1 MGTTKLQ
8 SRFVTKPA
16 ACAAKSA
23 ATCVAKGATENA
35 IKSAAMAIALCCLL
49 VLACCLCA
57 PKSALAEEAAT
68 QDASP
73 ATAPAEE
80 AAAQSASPEDSLAT
94 PDPSPASISFQETTA
109 VAHSEGSTTTY
120 YYSVDEAI
128 TAAKDG
134 LAIYMDCDWN
144 LTSTLIIPSVSYIT
158 INMNGHKITNSGG
171 SEVIYMKAASN
182 LKLISDTS
190 TTFTYKGYT
199 SAEKYTTPTDPD
211 KEDKDIKDI
220 TIESGGLITGGK
232 FTSFSFY
239 GHAGGIY
246 MEKACT
252 LDLSNVAVA
261 GNYAYIKEIGSV
273 GGIFANEGCRINLH
287 NGASIEHNKGNVGG
301 IYATEEGIK
310 ITLDA
315 STIKQN
321 YAMNKGG
328 GIYSNDYTTHI
339 DLKNNST
346 IESNVAMQHG
356 GGVYLNYTN
365 FTLESSDST
374 GVIKDNIAGDPS
386 PDRGWDGGGVY
397 VNSNTLAENE
407 GSITNLTFS
416 GNICGGNGGAIY
428 LDQQYT
434 TISNCT
440 ITGNKAGRFGGGISV
455 DNNYCTLKD
464 CTIRNNVCNI
474 ADTGDDNC
482 EGGGVY
488 VYSWYDLK
496 LSGVMIV
503 KDNTRGENGS
513 KDDLFLGTP
522 DWQTVLF
529 AYVTGGVSKGSSVGI
544 RTGTTNGDVRIGK
557 NINNETKDSFFIDLP
572 GYYVSY
578 GTDEGG
584 DMWQR
589 YKTLEFG
596 LSINGT
602 EVGRYQYDAAV
613 TASGAPS
620 STTKH
625 FWYWDA
631 QETTGLYPVSDY
643 ITNANKFNES
653 LSFAMPQNN
662 ANLVAVYA
670 DNITKL
676 GLYVQAPEVGKTLPQ
691 TGVLKRTDGGVGGT
705 SDISVSLTWYETN
718 EHGEEVA
725 VEGTAQA
732 GKTYYAKV
740 SAAPSQE
747 AGLFF
752 SQGIT
757 EEDVTVY
764 TGEDTENGEE
774 PTYAAVSA
782 STGVL
787 SITTQD
793 FEMPKSDGK
802 TDPDPVVPDDGGSD
816 DGDGGDGG
824 DQGDTDG
831 NQPASSD
838 SGNTQSTQ
846 STALASTGDSRAL
859 FGGIAAFAAI
869 ASALACA
876 ACYLRQ
882 RRQH

>member
-1 MGTTKLQ
+1 MGNSELQ
-8 SRFVTKPA
+8 GRFVAKPVT
-16 ACAAKSA
+16 CAAKNA
-23 ATCVAKGATENA
+23 ATCVAKSAT
-35 IKSAAMAIALCCLL
+35 KSTAKNRAMTLALCCLL
-49 VLACCLCA
+49 VFACCLCT
-57 PKSALAEEAAT
+57 PKSALAQEETAAAT
-68 QDASP
+68 ASP
-73 ATAPAEE
+73 QETLVALDT
-80 AAAQSASPEDSLAT
+80 SLAST
-94 PDPSPASISFQETTA
+94 SLTSTSSQEATA

-128 TAAKDG
+128 SAAKDG
-134 LAIYMDCDWN
+134 LAICMDCDWN
-144 LTSTLIIPSVSYIT
+144 LTSSLTIPAVSYIT
-158 INMNGHKITNSGG
+158 INMNGHTITNSGG

-182 LKLISDTS
+182 LKLISNTS
-190 TTFTYKGYT
+190 TTFTYKGYN
-199 SAEKYTTPTDPD
+199 SAEKYATPADPD
-211 KEDKDIKDI
+211 KEDKDMKDI

-252 LDLSNVAVA
+252 LDLSNVTVA

-321 YAMNKGG
+321 YAMEKGG

-356 GGVYLNYTN
+356 GGVYFNYTN

-374 GVIKDNIAGDPS
+374 GVIKDNIAGELA

-434 TISNCT
+434 TVSNCI
-440 ITGNKAGRFGGGISV
+440 ITGNKAGKFGGGISV

-474 ADTGDDNC
+474 VDTGDNNC

-522 DWQTVLF
+522 DWQTILF

-544 RTGTTNGDVRIGK
+544 RTGTTKGDVRIGK

-602 EVGRYQYDAAV
+602 QVGKYQYDASV
-613 TASGAPS
+613 TASAP
-620 STTKH
+620 TATKKH

-670 DNITKL
+670 DNVTKL

-691 TGVLKRTDGGVGGT
+691 TGILKRADGGVGGT
-705 SDISVSLTWYETN
+705 DDISVSLTWYETN
-718 EHGEEVA
+718 ERGEEVA

-740 SAAPSQE
+740 SAEPSQE

-764 TGEDTENGEE
+764 TGEDSENGEE

-782 STGVL
+782 SAGVL

-816 DGDGGDGG
+816 DGGDRGGSDGG
-824 DQGDTDG
+824 DQGNTDG

-838 SGNTQSTQ
+838 SGKKQSTQ
-846 STALASTGDSRAL
+846 STPLASTGDSRAL
-859 FGGIAAFAAI
+859 FGGVAAVAAI
-869 ASALACA
+869 VSALACA
-876 ACYLRQ
+876 VCYTRA
-882 RRQH
+882 RRER